1 MDQQTDGRRGT
12 RWKRAVVPLAVG
24 LALGFTGWTGFS
36 GRYLDARAAVDRG
49 VPGRYTVDE
58 CHRIRSSR
66 FCSGTFRSDDGR
78 VTRRYVR
85 PFEDHDTDGVDP
97 GGSYPA
103 RLPASGGP
111 GAETVRAETVRADA
125 GALDRLRWRG
135 VGWGGLGLLGVVVA
149 AFGVLAAVRRPGEN
163 ARVALGCLLALAGV
177 AGAGMWAVGL
187 SLG

>member
-1 MDQQTDGRRGT
+1 MDQQTDGRQGT
-12 RWKRAVVPLAVG
+12 RWKRAVVPLIVG

-36 GRYLDARAAVDRG
+36 GKYLDARAAVDRG
-49 VPGRYTVDE
+49 VPGRYTVDA
-58 CHRIRSSR
+58 CDRIRSSR

-85 PFEDHDTDGVDP
+85 PFDEHDTDGVNP
-97 GGSYPA
+97 GGAYPA

-111 GAETVRAETVRADA
+111 GAEAVRADA

-135 VGWGGLGLLGVVVA
+135 VGWGGLGLLGIVVA
-149 AFGVLAAVRRPGEN
+149 GFGVLAAVRRPGEN
-163 ARVALGCLLALAGV
+163 ARMALGCLLALAGV
-177 AGAGMWAVGL
+177 ASAGMWAVGL